1 MISFH
6 EALKI
11 IQSSISSLD
20 VISLP
25 IEQSL
30 QYVLAE
36 DIIASENIP
45 PFDNSSMDGFAVR
58 AEDVSNL
65 PTILNVIEEVPA
77 GSVSQKTLQQNEAMQ
92 IMTGAKIP
100 RGSDA
105 VIQQEW
111 VECIDSTRIKILRSV
126 SFGNNIRK
134 AGNDISENSLVLERG
149 VVIRPQE
156 IGVLASLG
164 KSNIPVYRKPNV
176 AILTTGNE
184 VVNIDENL
192 EGGKIRNSN
201 YYSIQALVQ
210 ENNCS
215 AMNLGIAHDE
225 REELRKKISEGLQ
238 YDMLITS
245 GGVSVGKYDLV
256 LETMKELGVE
266 IKFWKVN
273 IKPGMP
279 IVFGKKN
286 NTTVFGLPGNPVS
299 TMVTFLQ
306 FVKPALEIMKGKNS
320 SMHSKLLL
328 RATLE
333 HEIVKNDGKRHF
345 VRGIVE
351 NRNGSLVVRSTGTQ
365 ISNALTSMMKANCL
379 IVLPEEKEVFLSGEN
394 VVIEII

>member
-1 MISFH
+1 
-6 EALKI
+6 
-11 IQSSISSLD
+11 
-20 VISLP
+20 
-25 IEQSL
+25 
-30 QYVLAE
+30 
-36 DIIASENIP
+36 
-45 PFDNSSMDGFAVR
+45 
-58 AEDVSNL
+58 
-65 PTILNVIEEVPA
+65 
-77 GSVSQKTLQQNEAMQ
+77 
-92 IMTGAKIP
+92 
-100 RGSDA
+100 
-105 VIQQEW
+105 
-111 VECIDSTRIKILRSV
+111 
-126 SFGNNIRK
+126 
-134 AGNDISENSLVLERG
+134 
-149 VVIRPQE
+149 
-156 IGVLASLG
+156 
-164 KSNIPVYRKPNV
+164 
-176 AILTTGNE
+176 
-184 VVNIDENL
+184 
-192 EGGKIRNSN
+192 
-201 YYSIQALVQ
+201 
-210 ENNCS
+210 
-215 AMNLGIAHDE
+215 
-225 REELRKKISEGLQ
+225 
-238 YDMLITS
+238 MLITS